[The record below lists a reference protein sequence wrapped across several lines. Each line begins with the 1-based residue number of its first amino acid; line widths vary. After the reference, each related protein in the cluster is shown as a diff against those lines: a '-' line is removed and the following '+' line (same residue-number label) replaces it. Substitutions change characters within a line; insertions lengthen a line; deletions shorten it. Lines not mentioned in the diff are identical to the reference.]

1 MFENFSH
8 KNVFKHV
15 PCLFFLVQN
24 DRLLHTTCGA
34 PNYVALEH
42 GSTDTSAW
50 GRHGSPA
57 WTQHGLEQRVGKAMG
72 ARHGGSV
79 LGGGER
85 AARQHALG
93 RA

>member
-1 MFENFSH
+1 
-8 KNVFKHV
+8 V
-15 PCLFFLVQN
+15 L
-24 DRLLHTTCGA
+24 GA
-34 PNYVALEH
+34 GMAAQL
-42 GSTDTSAW
+42 GRSTGW
-50 GRHGSPA
+50 Y
-57 WTQHGLEQRVGKAMG
+57 GLEQRVGKAMG